1 MEVKETI
8 PELRQLL
15 QAPRK
20 AVDTWYGRHVM
31 RAASI
36 YLTRI
41 AVRRGF
47 TPNQITAVSLI
58 VGLLSALA
66 FFFRLWFLGIVLIN
80 GWYLLDHVD
89 GEVARYTKAS
99 SHSGFFFDTVINY
112 IIEPFLFL
120 GMGIGLSGWAGDI
133 WLAFALF
140 AAFGSVLLGLIPM
153 CEDSVILTASRKA
166 GKLPV
171 ASQASADGSTHSV
184 SGLRHVFS
192 AWHFSITFPSVILS
206 LTAIG
211 FVMLVTRWPLA
222 AGFRIYLA
230 YYAMSITV
238 IWIAQLIHK
247 VRTRKLDQVLF

>member
-1 MEVKETI
+1 MKIKETI

-15 QAPRK
+15 QEPRK
-20 AVDTWYGRHVM
+20 AVDTWYGRYVM

-36 YLTRI
+36 YVTRL
-41 AVRRGF
+41 AVQRGF
-47 TPNQITAVSLI
+47 TPNQVTAVSLI

-66 FFFRLWFLGIVLIN
+66 FSCRLWFLGIVLIN

-89 GEVARYTKAS
+89 GEVARYTKTS

-120 GMGIGLSGWAGDI
+120 GIGIGLSGLRGDI

-153 CEDSVILTASRKA
+153 CEDSVVLTACRKA
-166 GKLPV
+166 GKLPAALPAE
-171 ASQASADGSTHSV
+171 ASGPTIAVPD
-184 SGLRHVFS
+184 LRRLFS
-192 AWHFSITFPSVILS
+192 LWHLSITFPSVILS
-206 LTAIG
+206 LSAIG
-211 FVMLVTRWPLA
+211 FVMLATGWPLA
-222 AGFRIYLA
+222 TGFRFYLV